1 MRSSTSILRL
11 DVADLERL
19 LARFASPYVARPRV
33 VREGDR
39 LLLQVDALRLPTPL
53 LPAFPASFE
62 LKAGLVEGMRNVVAV
77 RLQAEKLPL
86 GLQALANPFLDK
98 LAEQLLPPAAAT
110 FVEIHPPS
118 VFWIHLERIPEHGRP
133 FAELLTLTALAVP
146 GRDGSA
152 LEASFGV
159 TSGSPAPPRPG

>member
-19 LARFASPYVARPRV
+19 LARFAPPHLARPRV

-98 LAEQLLPPAAAT
+98 LVERLLPPEAVA
-110 FVEIHPPS
+110 FVETRSP
-118 VFWIHLERIPEHGRP
+118 VLFWIYLERIPEHGRR
-133 FAELLTLTALAVP
+133 FAEAVTLTRVTVP
-146 GRDGSA
+146 GRDGA
-152 LEASFGV
+152 AMEAEFEV
-159 TSGSPAPPRPG
+159 K